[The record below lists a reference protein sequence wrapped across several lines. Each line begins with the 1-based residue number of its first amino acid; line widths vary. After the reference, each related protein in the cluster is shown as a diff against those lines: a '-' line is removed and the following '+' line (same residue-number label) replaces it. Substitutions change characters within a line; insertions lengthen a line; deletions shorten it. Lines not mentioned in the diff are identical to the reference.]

1 MCGFVTCA
9 QLILKDKPKLK
20 TLWFETHGVGDFG
33 AALLAKLITDEP
45 RLQAIRAGNGEAGSN
60 KITMAGAQLLVDAF
74 SANTDLT
81 VEIDIEGGLWDEPQR
96 LIEARMHSGQ
106 VDYDDKRQPIID
118 GVVYEYDDEG
128 QLAVTAPIR
137 AVKKAFRRK

>member
-1 MCGFVTCA
+1 MTCA

-20 TLWFETHGVGDFG
+20 ALWFEPAGVGDFG

-45 RLQAIRAGNGEAGSN
+45 RLQGIRAGNGEPGSN

-96 LIEARMHSGQ
+96 LIDQAGQRGQ
-106 VDYDDKRQPIID
+106 VDYDDKRQPIIN
-118 GVVYEYDDEG
+118 GVVYECDDKG
-128 QLAVTAPIR
+128 QPIVTAPIR